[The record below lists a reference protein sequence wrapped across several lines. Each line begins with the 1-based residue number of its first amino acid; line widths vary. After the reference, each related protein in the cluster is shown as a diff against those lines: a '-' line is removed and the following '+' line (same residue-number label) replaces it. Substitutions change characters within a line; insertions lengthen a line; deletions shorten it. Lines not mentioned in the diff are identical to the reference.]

1 MAKKIAAII
10 LGVLD
15 AVLLIVIIISVST
28 GWRIRR
34 DAPVQSEEDQT
45 NTASLPSLSE
55 SSAPSVVS
63 DEPSKQESSAPPVV
77 SDEPSQQESSAPP
90 VVSDEPSKQES
101 SAPPVVS
108 DEPSQQESSV
118 PPVVSD
124 EPSKQ
129 ESSVPP
135 VVSDEPSKQESSV
148 PPVVS
153 DEPSKQESSVPP
165 VVSDEPS
172 QQESSAPPV
181 VSDEPSTQESTV
193 PPVVSDEPSKQE
205 SSVPPVVSHG
215 WTGFSPDSVYIPEAY
230 QVIGGWKA
238 YFVIDPDQKMGQA
251 IEKFANV
258 NISFAQ
264 SGMTVTVDWYR
275 TFNGDLTKGTP
286 DNAPDSSFSGEWSSG
301 MIDAVGSGRIILGE
315 FCYDHGREYAAGR
328 MIWPDGTESVIGLIR
343 P

>member
-34 DAPVQSEEDQT
+34 DAPVQSEEDQSD
-45 NTASLPSLSE
+45 TASLPFLSD
-55 SSAPSVVS
+55 SSAPPVVS
-63 DEPSKQESSAPPVV
+63 DEPPKQESSAPPVV

-101 SAPPVVS
+101 T
-108 DEPSQQESSV
+108 
-118 PPVVSD
+118 
-124 EPSKQ
+124 
-129 ESSVPP
+129 
-135 VVSDEPSKQESSV
+135 
-148 PPVVS
+148 
-153 DEPSKQESSVPP
+153 VPP

-205 SSVPPVVSHG
+205 SSVPPVVSDEPSKQESSVPPVVSDEPSVREIPDANSISTSEYPVVGDIVSFDIHHG

>member
-34 DAPVQSEEDQT
+34 DAPVQSEEDQSD
-45 NTASLPSLSE
+45 TASLPFLSD
-55 SSAPSVVS
+55 SSAPPVVS
-63 DEPSKQESSAPPVV
+63 DEPPKQESSAPPVV

-108 DEPSQQESSV
+108 DEPSQQESS
-118 PPVVSD
+118 
-124 EPSKQ
+124 
-129 ESSVPP
+129 
-135 VVSDEPSKQESSV
+135 
-148 PPVVS
+148 
-153 DEPSKQESSVPP
+153 
-165 VVSDEPS
+165 
-172 QQESSAPPV
+172 APPV

-205 SSVPPVVSHG
+205 SSVPHVVSDEPSVREIPDANSISTSEYPVVGDIVSFDIHHG

>member
-34 DAPVQSEEDQT
+34 DAPVQSEEDQSD
-45 NTASLPSLSE
+45 TASLPFLS
-55 SSAPSVVS
+55 
-63 DEPSKQESSAPPVV
+63 DSSAPPVV
-77 SDEPSQQESSAPP
+77 SDEPSVREIPDANSISTSEYP
-90 VVSDEPSKQES
+90 VVGDI
-101 SAPPVVS
+101 VS
-108 DEPSQQESSV
+108 FDIH
-118 PPVVSD
+118 
-124 EPSKQ
+124 
-129 ESSVPP
+129 
-135 VVSDEPSKQESSV
+135 
-148 PPVVS
+148 
-153 DEPSKQESSVPP
+153 
-165 VVSDEPS
+165 
-172 QQESSAPPV
+172 
-181 VSDEPSTQESTV
+181 
-193 PPVVSDEPSKQE
+193 
-205 SSVPPVVSHG
+205 HG

-230 QVIGGWKA
+230 LVIGGWKA